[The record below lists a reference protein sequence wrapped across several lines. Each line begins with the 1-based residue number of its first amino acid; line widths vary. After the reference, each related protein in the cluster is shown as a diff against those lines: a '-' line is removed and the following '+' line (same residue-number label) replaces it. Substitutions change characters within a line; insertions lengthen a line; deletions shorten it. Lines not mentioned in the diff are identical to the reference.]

1 MCLLKIINQ
10 VSYKARGS
18 NASWEW
24 LEIISPCVVA
34 LGDLQKTLNDSL
46 GGDQGMKHA
55 PPDLKADIES
65 LMSSLEENEVYRIK
79 KGRVI
84 KDEDIVK
91 DVVAV
96 GLQNLTSG
104 EKNPLSDYNAA
115 FKRLQMRRKMKPVT
129 LTLLQGHSESANSQT
144 PPVQDVPPQTP
155 LDTPQIPSLPTTED
169 EEVEIDPEQVSEV
182 EKILQDIADGVVDE
196 TLPRLTEED
205 VAFDMDEIV
214 VEEEEIVEEDED
226 EDDEDEN
233 DIGWI
238 NEEEGESGM

>member
-1 MCLLKIINQ
+1 MIELSGWGCEHSMC
-10 VSYKARGS
+10 
-18 NASWEW
+18 
-24 LEIISPCVVA
+24 
-34 LGDLQKTLNDSL
+34 
-46 GGDQGMKHA
+46 
-55 PPDLKADIES
+55 
-65 LMSSLEENEVYRIK
+65 
-79 KGRVI
+79 
-84 KDEDIVK
+84 IV
-91 DVVAV
+91 
-96 GLQNLTSG
+96 
-104 EKNPLSDYNAA
+104 
-115 FKRLQMRRKMKPVT
+115 RKMKPVT

>member
-1 MCLLKIINQ
+1 M
-10 VSYKARGS
+10 
-18 NASWEW
+18 
-24 LEIISPCVVA
+24 P
-34 LGDLQKTLNDSL
+34 
-46 GGDQGMKHA
+46 
-55 PPDLKADIES
+55 PPDLKADIKS
-65 LMSSLEENEVYRIK
+65 LMSSLDENEIYRIK
-79 KGRVI
+79 KGRMI
-84 KDEDIVK
+84 KDEEIVK
-91 DVVAV
+91 DVV
-96 GLQNLTSG
+96 

-129 LTLLQGHSESANSQT
+129 LTLLQGHSKSANSRT

-226 EDDEDEN
+226 EEDEDEN